1 MRCIYN
7 FVFSTVAKIQES
19 EGWDLRVLVGCF
31 LRCFSGWTTD
41 SSVRYG
47 GLYPS
52 RIFTVLGIYW
62 FSLQAIPVVFW
73 DRISMP
79 SPSIHTCDRSFLS
92 GLTGPLAGE
101 CHIFPWRLHPRKESP
116 VKETVKKETKTN
128 ERPQFSWRASFFLA
142 LLVLWLAISTRF
154 LYECTEKSAF
164 KARTMVRD
172 ENSGNILK
180 VDAYITWCGI
190 RET

>member
-1 MRCIYN
+1 MR
-7 FVFSTVAKIQES
+7 
-19 EGWDLRVLVGCF
+19 LLVGCF

-52 RIFTVLGIYW
+52 RIFTVLGMYW

-79 SPSIHTCDRSFLS
+79 SPSIHTCDRFFLS

-101 CHIFPWRLHPRKESP
+101 CHTFPWRLHPRKESP
-116 VKETVKKETKTN
+116 AKVTVSICWTMLCSNKSSKLHL
-128 ERPQFSWRASFFLA
+128 RASPPIKSRTITLSLRTFSKLKFTMTPKDKKWKEKKKQTRHWDDRRMA
-142 LLVLWLAISTRF
+142 MATFRQSKYRIS
-154 LYECTEKSAF
+154 LHQS
-164 KARTMVRD
+164 
-172 ENSGNILK
+172 
-180 VDAYITWCGI
+180 
-190 RET
+190 

>member
-1 MRCIYN
+1 M
-7 FVFSTVAKIQES
+7 
-19 EGWDLRVLVGCF
+19 LVGCF

-52 RIFTVLGIYW
+52 RIFTVLGMYW

-101 CHIFPWRLHPRKESP
+101 SHTFPWRLHLRKESP
-116 VKETVKKETKTN
+116 ANVTVSKKRRRQINKWKTSI
-128 ERPQFSWRASFFLA
+128 QLKGLFLA
-142 LLVLWLAISTRF
+142 LSFWLCWSSDCRFLRF
-154 LYECTEKSAF
+154 LYDSTEKSAF
-164 KARTMVRD
+164 KVRAMVRD
-172 ENSGNILK
+172 ENPGNILK

>member
-1 MRCIYN
+1 M
-7 FVFSTVAKIQES
+7 F
-19 EGWDLRVLVGCF
+19 GGCF

-52 RIFTVLGIYW
+52 RIFTVVGIYW
-62 FSLQAIPVVFW
+62 FSLQAIPVAFW

-79 SPSIHTCDRSFLS
+79 SPSIHNCDRSFLS

-116 VKETVKKETKTN
+116 VKETVKK
-128 ERPQFSWRASFFLA
+128 
-142 LLVLWLAISTRF
+142 
-154 LYECTEKSAF
+154 
-164 KARTMVRD
+164 RD
-172 ENSGNILK
+172 ENKWKTSIQLKGLFLSGFAGPLNGDFYTFPLWL
-180 VDAYITWCGI
+180 Y
-190 RET
+190 REKCFQGKNNGKGRNPW

>member
-1 MRCIYN
+1 M
-7 FVFSTVAKIQES
+7 
-19 EGWDLRVLVGCF
+19 RVLVGCF
-31 LRCFSGWTTD
+31 LRCFSGWTID

-62 FSLQAIPVVFW
+62 SSLQAIPVVFW

-101 CHIFPWRLHPRKESP
+101 CHTSPWRLHPRKESP
-116 VKETVKKETKTN
+116 AKVTVTKKRRNQMKDLNSAEGLLSFWLCWSS
-128 ERPQFSWRASFFLA
+128 EWR
-142 LLVLWLAISTRF
+142 LLHVSSMTLPRKVLSRQEQW
-154 LYECTEKSAF
+154 
-164 KARTMVRD
+164 
-172 ENSGNILK
+172 
-180 VDAYITWCGI
+180 
-190 RET
+190 